1 MQKQELHVAFF
12 LAGFS
17 PGGAQSVMVNL
28 ANSMARRGLKID
40 FVAADCT
47 GPFLSQVDP
56 KVNIIDLK
64 AKRMSRSLFG
74 LITYLKKI
82 KPDILLSTQKHTNIT
97 ACLTKFFLKTKTKIV
112 LRESSTPSKSYEKS
126 NFKNKIV
133 YQLAKIFYPY
143 ADSFIGQSN
152 GLSVDFIAFY
162 NVLEKKVITIPN
174 PIISKK
180 IVELSQ
186 EPCDHPWFQ
195 EEVPILM
202 SIGRSC
208 VAKDFAT
215 LIRAFSI
222 VRKQRACRLI
232 ILGAME
238 SENSAIF
245 KALKKLIEE
254 LGLVGDISFPGF
266 KRNPF
271 PYLRNANVYILSS
284 IYEGLP
290 GALIQAM
297 AMGCN
302 VVATDCPNGPK
313 EIIDRG
319 MSGILVPVKDYN
331 KLATGILYHLDN
343 PMIPK
348 YNLSVFEEDHAVQA
362 YLSAFEK
369 ISTN

>member
-1 MQKQELHVAFF
+1 MPKQNFHIAFF
-12 LAGFS
+12 LAAFS
-17 PGGAQSVMVNL
+17 QGGAQSVMVNL
-28 ANSMARRGLKID
+28 ANSMAKKGLRID
-40 FVAADCT
+40 FIAADCT
-47 GPFLSQVDP
+47 GPFLNQVDSQ
-56 KVNIIDLK
+56 VNIIDLK
-64 AKRMSRSLFG
+64 TKRMSRSLFG
-74 LITYLKKI
+74 LVAYLKQA

-112 LRESSTPSKSYEKS
+112 LRESSTPSKSYEQCTI
-126 NFKNKIV
+126 KNKIV
-133 YQLAKIFYPY
+133 YQIAKLFYPY
-143 ADSFIGQSN
+143 ADYFIGQSD
-152 GLSVDFIAFY
+152 GLSRDFMTFY
-162 NVLEKKVITIPN
+162 NVLEEKLATIPN

-180 IVELSQ
+180 IIELS
-186 EPCDHPWFQ
+186 EAPCDHPWFQ
-195 EEVPILM
+195 EETPILM

-222 VRKQRACRLI
+222 VRKQKACRLI
-232 ILGAME
+232 ILGAMA
-238 SENSAIF
+238 SENAAIF
-245 KALKKLIEE
+245 NNLKKLIKE
-254 LGLVGDISFPGF
+254 LGVAADISFPGF
-266 KRNPF
+266 KDNPF
-271 PYLRNANVYILSS
+271 PYLRKAKVYVLSS

-319 MSGILVPVKDYN
+319 ESGILVPVKDFK
-331 KLATGILYHLDN
+331 KLAAGILHHLNN